1 MSCLLDLFDN
11 GQFAAAS
18 DQLTN
23 ITGHTTD
30 LTTQLATE
38 NNAAVLAYIQ
48 LKAQRTS
55 SDADLFK
62 WKFENCLQNCA
73 GVPARVGVLTVELAS
88 LYNHTYLSLVHA
100 IPACRHLKLWHRSL
114 IRVCRVF
121 HPRKTKLNYDCDE
134 KSACVSLIR
143 QCLKA
148 IGVASACGYMPVC
161 CLLARCVWLWCIQ
174 ETRINNHTE
183 AEQLLHTLADAIN
196 KTDFLVTGDYPV
208 LTFPLYADH
217 IQLPV
222 TPGLEGPLSSVLWV
236 VSLSGNTR
244 YDQVVSVLDTV
255 KDQHLA
261 PSVKFLSGFAS
272 YKLGQYTE
280 GISTLMEIVRSQ
292 PPATPRLR
300 ARVHFL
306 IGLCFTKLDKRP
318 LGLAMFREALCAD
331 FSFLRPLY
339 TTALQYRSFGDNDM
353 ELECL
358 NLLTMA
364 LEMRD
369 SPGLP
374 VTSGVD
380 VLSLVDFE
388 DEDITYP
395 TALYTLASRAL
406 KLHKFDVAAEKY
418 TILLQHLRTGTV
430 QSEDLPPV
438 LQLYHETMEA
448 TLGSGK
454 YKDCLKLCDHVLACY
469 HGNAVS
475 MDTTYDPSQGSSH
488 SGEFTDELPR
498 AGDVIDFV
506 YNKRVVN
513 KNFSQNSKNNEDLS
527 NNGEEMETSCS
538 GQSLKR
544 KYSEDRASECHHGD
558 TDVVALKFKA
568 LALHKIGKIEDALI
582 CLKRAIQS
590 ISDMRRQKMRA
601 VMGSSSEPQSKRR
614 KIQEPGANGKKMS
627 DKDSTL
633 RDDNSI
639 EKLNVTKG
647 SSAKLNSGENKF
659 AGLHGTSLELE
670 CELYEMTSNILDSL
684 KKSKDAAHFRRL
696 STELKS
702 CFKV

>member
-1 MSCLLDLFDN
+1 
-11 GQFAAAS
+11 
-18 DQLTN
+18 
-23 ITGHTTD
+23 
-30 LTTQLATE
+30 
-38 NNAAVLAYIQ
+38 
-48 LKAQRTS
+48 
-55 SDADLFK
+55 
-62 WKFENCLQNCA
+62 
-73 GVPARVGVLTVELAS
+73 
-88 LYNHTYLSLVHA
+88 
-100 IPACRHLKLWHRSL
+100 
-114 IRVCRVF
+114 
-121 HPRKTKLNYDCDE
+121 
-134 KSACVSLIR
+134 
-143 QCLKA
+143 
-148 IGVASACGYMPVC
+148 
-161 CLLARCVWLWCIQ
+161 
-174 ETRINNHTE
+174 
-183 AEQLLHTLADAIN
+183 
-196 KTDFLVTGDYPV
+196 
-208 LTFPLYADH
+208 
-217 IQLPV
+217 
-222 TPGLEGPLSSVLWV
+222 
-236 VSLSGNTR
+236 
-244 YDQVVSVLDTV
+244 
-255 KDQHLA
+255 
-261 PSVKFLSGFAS
+261 
-272 YKLGQYTE
+272 
-280 GISTLMEIVRSQ
+280 MEIVRSQ

-306 IGLCFTKLDKRP
+306 IGLCFAKLTCPVAVFQDKRP

-358 NLLTMA
+358 NLLTM
-364 LEMRD
+364 MRD

-395 TALYTLASRAL
+395 TALYTLASRAH
-406 KLHKFDVAAEKY
+406 KLHRFDVAAEKY

-430 QSEDLPPV
+430 Q
-438 LQLYHETMEA
+438 
-448 TLGSGK
+448 
-454 YKDCLKLCDHVLACY
+454 LCDHVLACY

-582 CLKRAIQS
+582 CLKR
-590 ISDMRRQKMRA
+590 QKMRA

-647 SSAKLNSGENKF
+647 SSAKLNSGENKL

>member
-1 MSCLLDLFDN
+1 MTGRQGNNWRDIYGALPPRHM
-11 GQFAAAS
+11 FAAAS

-73 GVPARVGVLTVELAS
+73 
-88 LYNHTYLSLVHA
+88 
-100 IPACRHLKLWHRSL
+100 
-114 IRVCRVF
+114 VCRVF

-134 KSACVSLIR
+134 KSACVGLIR

-148 IGVASACGYMPVC
+148 IEVA
-161 CLLARCVWLWCIQ
+161 
-174 ETRINNHTE
+174 
-183 AEQLLHTLADAIN
+183 
-196 KTDFLVTGDYPV
+196 
-208 LTFPLYADH
+208 
-217 IQLPV
+217 
-222 TPGLEGPLSSVLWV
+222 
-236 VSLSGNTR
+236 
-244 YDQVVSVLDTV
+244 
-255 KDQHLA
+255 
-261 PSVKFLSGFAS
+261 SGFAS

-306 IGLCFTKLDKRP
+306 IGLCFAKLTCPVAVFQDKRP
-318 LGLAMFREALCAD
+318 LGLAMFREAMCAD

-339 TTALQYRSFGDNDM
+339 TTALQYSSFGDNDM

-358 NLLTMA
+358 NLLTM
-364 LEMRD
+364 MRD
-369 SPGLP
+369 SPGLQ

-406 KLHKFDVAAEKY
+406 KLHKRKSLIMNEIGGVKRLASILQDQPVIMLFNFKLFHVKFYFVCLCRFDVAAEKY

-430 QSEDLPPV
+430 Q
-438 LQLYHETMEA
+438 
-448 TLGSGK
+448 
-454 YKDCLKLCDHVLACY
+454 LCDHALACY
-469 HGNAVS
+469 HGNTVS

-498 AGDVIDFV
+498 AEDVIDFV

-513 KNFSQNSKNNEDLS
+513 KKFSQNSKNNEDLS

-582 CLKRAIQS
+582 CLKR
-590 ISDMRRQKMRA
+590 QKMRA

-627 DKDSTL
+627 DTDSTL

-647 SSAKLNSGENKF
+647 SSAKLNSGENKL

-702 CFKV
+702 CFKNVFEYSLYEWMRKTRFCVFFLMKLPCNFHKGKYIR

>member
-73 GVPARVGVLTVELAS
+73 
-88 LYNHTYLSLVHA
+88 
-100 IPACRHLKLWHRSL
+100 
-114 IRVCRVF
+114 VCRVF

-196 KTDFLVTGDYPV
+196 KTDFLNVHRAEVTGDYPV

-306 IGLCFTKLDKRP
+306 IGLCFTKLTCPVAVFQDKRP

-358 NLLTMA
+358 NLLTM
-364 LEMRD
+364 MRD

-430 QSEDLPPV
+430 Q
-438 LQLYHETMEA
+438 
-448 TLGSGK
+448 
-454 YKDCLKLCDHVLACY
+454 
-469 HGNAVS
+469 VS
-475 MDTTYDPSQGSSH
+475 M
-488 SGEFTDELPR
+488 
-498 AGDVIDFV
+498 
-506 YNKRVVN
+506 
-513 KNFSQNSKNNEDLS
+513 
-527 NNGEEMETSCS
+527 
-538 GQSLKR
+538 
-544 KYSEDRASECHHGD
+544 
-558 TDVVALKFKA
+558 
-568 LALHKIGKIEDALI
+568 LALY
-582 CLKRAIQS
+582 
-590 ISDMRRQKMRA
+590 RR
-601 VMGSSSEPQSKRR
+601 
-614 KIQEPGANGKKMS
+614 N
-627 DKDSTL
+627 T
-633 RDDNSI
+633 
-639 EKLNVTKG
+639 
-647 SSAKLNSGENKF
+647 
-659 AGLHGTSLELE
+659 
-670 CELYEMTSNILDSL
+670 Y
-684 KKSKDAAHFRRL
+684 
-696 STELKS
+696 
-702 CFKV
+702 